1 MYQHLGG
8 DQGGL
13 DRVGPLWNSG
23 TPKWASE
30 TRIDG
35 LVVSFQAYSSELR
48 DHVIAAVMAG
58 ATVRSEADRFG
69 VVSPRR

>member
-30 TRIDG
+30 TRIDA

-48 DHVIAAVMAG
+48 DLSLIHI
-58 ATVRSEADRFG
+58 
-69 VVSPRR
+69 